1 MKTKM
6 ISFFLLSA
14 LFLVSCGGRE
24 QKDAA
29 TKTPKIQ
36 VLPDTAA
43 SRVDILIDG
52 KPFTAFLYTDTLPA
66 LTKPVLW
73 PVISAAGDTL
83 TRGFPLHPVAGERS
97 DHPHHIGLWFTYGDV
112 NHIDF
117 WGNSP
122 AMPPEM
128 HDKLGWIRN
137 VKILKTES
145 GDDQGTLEYTADWRD
160 AHGKVMLKEHTLLTF
175 GDGRDTRTIDRV
187 TTLTAQ
193 QDTIVFYDTKEGMMA
208 IRVTHALELPS
219 DKPSTFTDE
228 HGNVTVVGGSNDT
241 IARADY
247 LTSEGITGKE
257 AWGKRAVW
265 VCLHGKVNGTEESIT
280 IFDHPGNPGHPTYW
294 HARGYGL
301 FSVNPL
307 GQKTFSKGKEVLN
320 LTLAPGESVT
330 SRYRVLIKSGT
341 VTAEELNKEYEQYS
355 K

>member
-1 MKTKM
+1 MKIKTV
-6 ISFFLLSA
+6 FLIFTSVL
-14 LFLVSCGGRE
+14 LMVSSCGNGTDKKGGRE
-24 QKDAA
+24 
-29 TKTPKIQ
+29 KIHVIPHAQ
-36 VLPDTAA
+36 EM
-43 SRVDILIDG
+43 RVDVLVDG
-52 KPFTAFLYTDTLPA
+52 KPFTSFLYTDTLAA

-83 TRGFPLHPVAGERS
+83 TRGFPLHPVAGERT
-97 DHPHHIGLWFTYGDV
+97 DHPHHIGMWLTYGDV

-145 GDDQGTLEYTADWRD
+145 GKDKGILEFTADWLD
-160 AHGKVMLKEHTLLTF
+160 AFGKVMLKEHTTF
-175 GDGRDTRTIDRV
+175 TFSDGNNTRIIDRV

-193 QDTIVFYDTKEGMMA
+193 KDTIVFYDTKEGMMA
-208 IRVTHALELPS
+208 IRVTHALELPTNKPITLS
-219 DKPSTFTDE
+219 DA
-228 HGNVTVVGGSNDT
+228 HGNKTVVEGSHDT
-241 IARADY
+241 IANGNY
-247 LTSEGITGKE
+247 LTSTGVTGLE
-257 AWGKRAVW
+257 AWGKRADW
-265 VCLHGKVNGTEESIT
+265 VCLHGKVKGTEESIT
-280 IFDHPGNPGHPTYW
+280 IFDHPDNPGHPSYW

-320 LTLAPGESVT
+320 LTLAPGQSVT
-330 SRYRVLIKSGT
+330 FRYRVMIKSGK
-341 VTAEELNKEYEQYS
+341 VTAGELNKDYEEYI

>member
-1 MKTKM
+1 M
-6 ISFFLLSA
+6 I
-14 LFLVSCGGRE
+14 LFQSSCVGGSKE
-24 QKDAA
+24 QA
-29 TKTPKIQ
+29 TTPKIQ
-36 VLPDTAA
+36 VIPDTSA

-83 TRGFPLHPVAGERS
+83 TRGFPLHTVAGERT
-97 DHPHHIGLWFTYGDV
+97 DHPHHIGMWFDYGDV

-122 AMPPEM
+122 AMPPED

-137 VKILKTES
+137 VRILKTES
-145 GDDQGTLEYTADWRD
+145 GNESGTLEYTADWLD
-160 AHGKVMLKEHTLLTF
+160 AHGKVMLKEHTLFTF
-175 GDGRDTRTIDRV
+175 RDGDGTRIIDRV

-193 QDTIVFYDTKEGMMA
+193 EDTIVFYDTKEGMMA

-219 DKPSTFTDE
+219 KRALTFTDD
-228 HGNVTVVGGSNDT
+228 HGNVTVVGGAEDT
-241 IARADY
+241 IANGDY

-257 AWGKRAVW
+257 AWGKRAAW
-265 VCLHGKVNGTEESIT
+265 VCLHGKVNGNEESIA
-280 IFDHPGNPGHPTYW
+280 IFDHPGNPGYPTYW

-307 GQKTFSKGKEVLN
+307 GQKTFSKGKEILN
-320 LTLAPGESVT
+320 LTLAPGESAT
-330 SRYRVLIKSGT
+330 FRYRVMIKSGK
-341 VTAEELNKEYEQYS
+341 VTADDLNKEYELYS
-355 K
+355 RKE